1 MLRYI
6 FARMAFGLVFAA
18 LAAPLSFAQEAAV
31 SNPPPYL
38 GPQTH
43 VDGVFVTPV
52 PGASFSATAELE
64 TTQVLSDGT
73 SETKKTINQIARDFQ
88 GRIYNERRRLV
99 PISFTGTPRL
109 LSFHIYDPATK
120 LNTFLDPFTHIAR
133 QSIFRASSQSAPF
146 GAASGAS
153 KASESSPEVQEEDL
167 GTEFMENVQV
177 HGIRVTKTIPHAV
190 SGTGMA
196 VVVTDEYWYSDEL
209 HINMLVKH
217 KDSRTGEQTVTVT
230 RVNRAEPDPARF
242 QIPPVYKVVDETPEN

>member
-1 MLRYI
+1 MLRYV
-6 FARMAFGLVFAA
+6 FARIAFGFAFAA
-18 LAAPLSFAQEAAV
+18 LAAPLSFAQEATV
-31 SNPPPYL
+31 SSPPPYR

-52 PGASFSATAELE
+52 PGASFSATAQLE

-99 PISFTGTPRL
+99 PTSFTGTPRL
-109 LSFHIYDPATK
+109 LSFHIYDPVTK

-133 QSIFRASSQSAPF
+133 QSIFRGPSQSAPI
-146 GAASGAS
+146 GVASGAS
-153 KASESSPEVQEEDL
+153 KASESGPEAQEEDL
-167 GTEFMENVQV
+167 GNEFMENVRV
-177 HGIRVTKTIPHAV
+177 HGVRVTKTIPQGV
-190 SGTGMA
+190 SGAGTP

-217 KDSRTGEQTVTVT
+217 REPRTGEQTVTVT
-230 RVNRAEPDPARF
+230 QMNRAEPDPARF
-242 QIPPVYKVVDETPEN
+242 QIPHVYKVVDETPEN